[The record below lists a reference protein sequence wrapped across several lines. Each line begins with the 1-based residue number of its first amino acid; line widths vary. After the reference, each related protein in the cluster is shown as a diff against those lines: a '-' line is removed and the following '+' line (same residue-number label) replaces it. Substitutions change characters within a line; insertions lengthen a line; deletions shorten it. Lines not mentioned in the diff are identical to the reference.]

1 MAISPLWRKAET
13 PAGSG
18 WRNARIVG
26 AVLVVATLTAVHP
39 VRSKA
44 QESPARLFA
53 AHALALRTAGVAG
66 DKAATEVLADM
77 PGSGMAGSDPESHA
91 VLWRPFFANAVVKLG
106 RLRSPA
112 PAALYYDPLL
122 DVAIFTLWERRQGD
136 YRVASARALPGE
148 RLADPDGV
156 AALRPQWT
164 AAKDGPVAALRRI
177 TATRLDA
184 FRQAHPAESNEAG
197 RDAATFAAAA
207 ADMRAALPR
216 LVWNMA
222 MRAQWA
228 EDGSGWMGP
237 ALETIDEALS
247 THDAAAIVAAAPDTD
262 AATAAALARLP
273 TAFAEELTLDLTL
286 EAGGNDRLMVASS
299 PADGHVFTL
308 ALCRLDREVCRLRR
322 FLLTSL
328 AE

>member
-1 MAISPLWRKAET
+1 MAVSPLWSKEEAL
-13 PAGSG
+13 AGSG
-18 WRNARIVG
+18 WRNARVVG
-26 AVLVVATLTAVHP
+26 AVLVVATLIAFHP
-39 VRSKA
+39 VRSTA

-53 AHALALRTAGVAG
+53 AHALALRAAGVAG
-66 DKAATEVLADM
+66 DEAATGVLADM
-77 PGSGMAGSDPESHA
+77 PGSGMVGGDPESLP
-91 VLWRPFFANAVVKLG
+91 VLWRPFFENTMVKLG
-106 RLRSPA
+106 RLVSPA
-112 PAALYYDPLL
+112 PVALYYNPLL
-122 DVAIFTLWERRQGD
+122 DVAVFTLWERHDGG

-148 RLADPDGV
+148 RLADRDAA

-164 AAKDGPVAALRRI
+164 AAKDGPVAALRSI
-177 TATRLDA
+177 TAARLDA
-184 FRQAHPAESNEAG
+184 FRRAHPAESNEAG

-237 ALETIDEALS
+237 ALGTIDEALS
-247 THDAAAIVAAAPDTD
+247 TRDAAAIAAAAPDTD

-273 TAFAEELTLDLTL
+273 AAFGEELTLDLTL
-286 EAGGNDRLMVASS
+286 EAGGNHRLMVASS

-308 ALCRLDREVCRLRR
+308 ALCRLDRGVCRLRR